1 MFLNILLLIWGVI
14 ELITGGTVAVKKK
27 LLILKSIIE
36 GFYYINEDFSI
47 EKIKDIKVFSKWI
60 GEVLLLE
67 GAIYIFL
74 ASASIFFNMNILITI
89 IFICIIEFFFFN
101 VISKGINNYIDK

>member
-1 MFLNILLLIWGVI
+1 MIFNILLLIWGVI
-14 ELITGGTVAVKKK
+14 ELITGGIVAVKKK

-36 GFYYINEDFSI
+36 GFNYINKDFSI
-47 EKIKDIKVFSKWI
+47 EKIKDIEVFSKWI

-74 ASASIFFNMNILITI
+74 ASASIFFKMNVLITI
-89 IFICIIEFFFFN
+89 IFICIIEYFFFN
-101 VISKGINNYIDK
+101 VISEGINNSIDE

>member
-1 MFLNILLLIWGVI
+1 MFFNILLLIWGAI

-27 LLILKSIIE
+27 LLIVKSIVE
-36 GFYYINEDFSI
+36 GFYYVNKDFSI

-60 GEVLLLE
+60 GEILLLE
-67 GAIYIFL
+67 GALYIFL

-101 VISKGINNYIDK
+101 VISKGINNYVDK